1 MKPSTFEYK
10 RAESFE
16 QACQFLSEA
25 PMDSKIL
32 AGGQTLIPMLNFR
45 LARPKVLI
53 DISRI
58 NDSNQ
63 ITEEVDGIRIRAT
76 TVQRVVERSPVVQNR
91 LPLLHLAV
99 QHVAHVQIRT
109 KGTIGGSIAN
119 ADPASEL
126 PAMSMVFDAV
136 LEVRNA
142 HEERRIA
149 AEDFF
154 VSYYMTAM
162 EPDEVL
168 TSIYFPAP
176 PKGTGW
182 GFHELARR
190 SGDFALAGGT
200 ALITVDVSGVC
211 SRARVVVFGVA
222 ATPVRATAT
231 EEMLVGQSYSDELVK
246 QASREIQSV
255 VDPESDVHASA
266 DYRRITAEVMAAR
279 AISDA
284 FKRVTP
290 KD

>member
-1 MKPSTFEYK
+1 MKPSPFEYK

-25 PMDSKIL
+25 PMDAKLL

-45 LARPKVLI
+45 LARPKILI

-58 NDSNQ
+58 ADPNR
-63 ITEEVDGIRIRAT
+63 ITEEAEGVRIRAT
-76 TVQRVVERSPVVQNR
+76 TVQRAVERSLAVQNAF
-91 LPLLHLAV
+91 PLLHCAV
-99 QHVAHVQIRT
+99 QHVAHVQIRN

-126 PAMSMVFDAV
+126 PAMTLVFDAE

-142 HEERRIA
+142 REERKIA

-154 VSYYMTAM
+154 VSYYMTSM

-190 SGDFALAGGT
+190 SGDFAIAGGA
-200 ALITVDVSGVC
+200 ALVTVDESGIC
-211 SRARVVVFGVA
+211 RRARVVVFGVA
-222 ATPVRATAT
+222 PTPVRATAA
-231 EEMLVGQSYSDELVK
+231 EELLVGQSYSDELVRE
-246 QASREIQSV
+246 ASGMIRSV

-266 DYRRITAEVMAAR
+266 EYRRITAEVMARR
-279 AISDA
+279 AIGDA
-284 FKRVTP
+284 FKKATS
-290 KD
+290 KH